1 MNMPPRIEI
10 DVERD
15 QSLMTPP
22 ISLAVD
28 LETLRQ
34 DQTIS
39 EVVSKRSLA
48 PESSAYSLSEMVD
61 LLIASLEDVEKSVA
75 DRTETLL
82 TRIGRPAIPSLIQ
95 GLRSPHIRVRSV
107 CAMVLI
113 RLGEPV
119 LEDLR
124 ECYIHS
130 QHLPKL
136 CWIIETIFNELGN
149 QPVPIAETVHIAK
162 VLPFKKG

>member
-1 MNMPPRIEI
+1 M
-10 DVERD
+10 ERNF
-15 QSLMTPP
+15 SLMTPP

-28 LETLRQ
+28 IESLRQ
-34 DQTIS
+34 DKTIS
-39 EVVSKRSLA
+39 EVVSKRSHAL
-48 PESSAYSLSEMVD
+48 ESAAYSLSEMVD

-75 DRTETLL
+75 DQTETLL

-119 LEDLR
+119 LDDLR
-124 ECYIHS
+124 ECYAHS

-136 CWIIETIFNELGN
+136 CWIIEYIFNELGN
-149 QPVPIAETVHIAK
+149 QPLVKVVENQPTSNVLRFAK
-162 VLPFKKG
+162 TH